1 MERKGC
7 AMPLEISPQEL
18 RTRGGILD
26 QILEEAF
33 DGAVVLDER
42 GYIIHNTRKANQMGG
57 TIAEQVAGRNISDLE
72 PHNPN
77 LSFSKVLATGQ
88 PELGILVIVNGHKC
102 MSDIHPVY
110 WKGELVGVIG
120 TLMFGNMNRLK
131 QILSGLRENADNASM
146 DVYDAVARIG
156 ANCTFDDFI
165 GQSPATV
172 NLLAHCRRV
181 ASRRVSSILILGET
195 GTGKEILASAFHTA
209 SLGQGFHPFV
219 TINCTA
225 IPNELLESELFGH
238 EKGAFTGAVAT
249 KKGKFELASGGSI
262 LLDEIGDMDLRLQSK
277 LLRVLEEGE
286 YEHIGGTKVLPL
298 NAQVIASTNHDLR
311 ENCRAGKFRPDLY
324 YRLSTAE
331 IRIPP
336 LRERREDI
344 PLLANHLIAKGKIPV
359 SLSVG
364 AMEALMNYSWPGNV
378 RELRNVL
385 QWLSFLGAEGEIRA
399 EDVEQVLAKPMEPDS
414 PETHDPLLPKYSEGE
429 KDALLRILKR
439 HRFNLSLAAK
449 CLGISRGTLYS
460 RIKRHGIVIQKTPA

>member
-1 MERKGC
+1 
-7 AMPLEISPQEL
+7 
-18 RTRGGILD
+18 
-26 QILEEAF
+26 
-33 DGAVVLDER
+33 
-42 GYIIHNTRKANQMGG
+42 
-57 TIAEQVAGRNISDLE
+57 
-72 PHNPN
+72 
-77 LSFSKVLATGQ
+77 
-88 PELGILVIVNGHKC
+88 
-102 MSDIHPVY
+102 
-110 WKGELVGVIG
+110 
-120 TLMFGNMNRLK
+120 
-131 QILSGLRENADNASM
+131 M

-165 GQSPATV
+165 GQSPVTV

-181 ASRRVSSILILGET
+181 AEPAGELDSDPRRDGNWQ
-195 GTGKEILASAFHTA
+195 GDP
-209 SLGQGFHPFV
+209 GQRLSHSEPGPWFPPLRQDQLHRHSQRV
-219 TINCTA
+219 
-225 IPNELLESELFGH
+225 LESELFGH

-286 YEHIGGTKVLPL
+286 YEHIGGTRVLPL

-331 IRIPP
+331 IRVPP
-336 LRERREDI
+336 LRARREDI

-364 AMEALMNYSWPGNV
+364 AMEALMGYSWPGNV

-414 PETHDPLLPKYSEGE
+414 PETHYPPLPKYSEGE
-429 KDALLRILKR
+429 KDP
-439 HRFNLSLAAK
+439 
-449 CLGISRGTLYS
+449 Y
-460 RIKRHGIVIQKTPA
+460 